1 LKTDPKTADF
11 KNCIALDG
19 VFSSKAI
26 FTDFFNKRFEKLR
39 IMWYNT
45 KNGGV
50 DMKFTV
56 DERYNKRTLLSYLK
70 ENGFS
75 HATVSKMKRIEN
87 GMTVNGQRV
96 TVRYVLSTNDI
107 LCLAC
112 EDESDDVNLHIEPV
126 DLDIDIV
133 YEDDDLVVVNKPYG
147 MPTIPSHNHQGD
159 TLANALTYRYRD
171 QNFVFRAINRLDR
184 NTSGTV
190 LVAKN
195 ARGASILFS
204 EMKKR
209 NVEKTYVAV
218 VEGEFY
224 GSGIIDK
231 PLCRT
236 EDSIIVRRV
245 CDISEEGAKEAQTEY
260 SVLCSKNGLSV
271 VRLHPLTGRTHQI
284 RVHLASIGHPIVG
297 DELYGRNSE
306 LIDRQALHAEGLAFS
321 IPSDSSKITVT
332 APLPN
337 DMKRLAELAGYTTE

>member
-1 LKTDPKTADF
+1 
-11 KNCIALDG
+11 
-19 VFSSKAI
+19 
-26 FTDFFNKRFEKLR
+26 
-39 IMWYNT
+39 
-45 KNGGV
+45 
-50 DMKFTV
+50 MKFTV

-75 HATVSKMKRIEN
+75 RATVSKMKRIEN

-184 NTSGTV
+184 NTSGLV

-195 ARGASILFS
+195 RRSAFSLYSQMQKKQIRKEYTAILHGEPRQS
-204 EMKKR
+204 
-209 NVEKTYVAV
+209 
-218 VEGEFY
+218 EGE
-224 GSGIIDK
+224 IITYIK
-231 PLCRT
+231 R
-236 EDSIIVRRV
+236 EKESIIKRICVDSGEDGAQLAHTVYRV
-245 CDISEEGAKEAQTEY
+245 ERVIRSPLGTFSIVKA
-260 SVLCSKNGLSV
+260 S
-271 VRLHPLTGRTHQI
+271 PLTGRTHQL
-284 RVHLASIGHPIVG
+284 RVHFAHIGHPICG
-297 DELYGRNSE
+297 DDLYGLSE
-306 LIDRQALHAEGLAFS
+306 ELSIKRQALHASTLEFTLPKTCDS
-321 IPSDSSKITVT
+321 IKCVCM
-332 APLPN
+332 LPADIKN
-337 DMKRLAELAGYTTE
+337 FIKEIQIFENG